1 MLVIR
6 REQMSVL
13 NRKFEAK
20 FRQAVA
26 DYLIS
31 DYPAYVRELG
41 AAGIDNLI
49 DQGIRKAAGLGLE
62 YEAQICDLIAIMA
75 VHGVDFDRLPWAS
88 DILSDRSEP
97 SAVLIGR
104 LNGWSEALRQIKE
117 QARA

>member
-41 AAGIDNLI
+41 TARIDNLI

-75 VHGVDFDRLPWAS
+75 MSWRGFS
-88 DILSDRSEP
+88 MRS
-97 SAVLIGR
+97 VGLR
-104 LNGWSEALRQIKE
+104 YSERPV
-117 QARA
+117 